1 MIVCKIKVYT
11 KIFKMNIIKIKPSY
25 IAIFLLLFF
34 GCNQN
39 QTQEKRT
46 KSIRLVNNDSVD
58 AATLNNDY
66 VDFTPISNLNFDL
79 SFKVFSYDTALNIHP
94 NISYSKDYSSDT
106 TSIFCFRGNHFRNS
120 PSRGNIIGKPKSLTL
135 DWKYITS
142 YDTTT
147 TAIGTWGGGSGWT
160 GQPCAIRWNI
170 DQKRKLGIKDE
181 KYLNNESAYEIIIGS
196 LCGDIYFL
204 NSDNGVPTRDK
215 ISIKNPIKG
224 TVSVDPRKNGL
235 LYVGQGI
242 QHTDRFGAYVF
253 DMFSKKEVFFING
266 KDKDSKRFWGA
277 FDSNPLIDCKTGQ
290 AIWPAENGIIYKF
303 TIENNRSTS
312 FSKMLYNHSEL
323 FRRGIE
329 SSIAAIGSYGF
340 FLDNSGSIICV
351 ELNTLEPIWNV
362 TNFDDSDA
370 SVMIDKEKDK
380 GFFLYIGNEVDK
392 LAPLNNSYFR
402 KIDASNGQEVWKV
415 SRNCFG
421 TNINGKTNSGG
432 ILASPVLGKNKGKDL
447 VYCLFSR
454 VDTKNKGE
462 LVAINKYTGN
472 EVFSVFLDSYSWA
485 SPVDFYDEN
494 GNIYLFFT
502 DVNGTLHIIDGRN
515 GEIIYKE
522 KTKFVF
528 EASPIIIDDKIFVGA
543 RDRYVLC
550 FNIETN

>member
-1 MIVCKIKVYT
+1 MI
-11 KIFKMNIIKIKPSY
+11 
-25 IAIFLLLFF
+25 
-34 GCNQN
+34 
-39 QTQEKRT
+39 
-46 KSIRLVNNDSVD
+46 
-58 AATLNNDY
+58 
-66 VDFTPISNLNFDL
+66 
-79 SFKVFSYDTALNIHP
+79 
-94 NISYSKDYSSDT
+94 
-106 TSIFCFRGNHFRNS
+106 
-120 PSRGNIIGKPKSLTL
+120 
-135 DWKYITS
+135 
-142 YDTTT
+142 
-147 TAIGTWGGGSGWT
+147 
-160 GQPCAIRWNI
+160 
-170 DQKRKLGIKDE
+170 
-181 KYLNNESAYEIIIGS
+181 
-196 LCGDIYFL
+196 
-204 NSDNGVPTRDK
+204 
-215 ISIKNPIKG
+215 
-224 TVSVDPRKNGL
+224 
-235 LYVGQGI
+235 
-242 QHTDRFGAYVF
+242 
-253 DMFSKKEVFFING
+253 
-266 KDKDSKRFWGA
+266 
-277 FDSNPLIDCKTGQ
+277 
-290 AIWPAENGIIYKF
+290 
-303 TIENNRSTS
+303 
-312 FSKMLYNHSEL
+312 YNHNEL

-351 ELNTLEPIWNV
+351 DLNTLEPIWNV

-370 SVMIDKEKDK
+370 TVMIDKENYK
-380 GFFLYIGNEVDK
+380 GFFLYVGNEVDK

-494 GNIYLFFT
+494 GYIYLFFT
-502 DVNGTLHIIDGRN
+502 GVNGTLHIIDGTN

-522 KTKFVF
+522 KTKYVF